1 MRLRLLYNPG
11 AGKGRA
17 RRHIDEAVALL
28 EKRGAAV
35 ELLPSRSREH
45 LVELGR
51 SAAADGVDRVVACG
65 GDGTI
70 HLAIRELDLGRATF
84 GILPLGSGD
93 DFARTLGIPTSLPDA
108 CDVVLGDTTRQID
121 VALANGTR
129 YVCVAGF
136 GFDAEVNRY
145 ANESVS
151 RLRGTP
157 LYLYSIFRVLRKFQP
172 RRVRVSNGAE
182 AREAEIM
189 FAVVANAPR
198 YGAGI
203 RIAPAAVPDD
213 GQLDLCVVGA
223 CSKFELIRTLPL
235 AYVGKHVKRPFVT
248 TRQGTWFRFETIEPM
263 DVFADG
269 EPVTRTPLTVTLAPD
284 KLRVCVPRPPGNRA
298 ADCAD

>member
-1 MRLRLLYNPG
+1 MHLTLLYNPA

-17 RRHIDEAVALL
+17 HRHIAEAVALL
-28 EKRGAAV
+28 AGRGARV
-35 ELLPSRSREH
+35 ELWPSRSREH
-45 LVELGR
+45 LIELGR
-51 SAAADGVDRVVACG
+51 TAAASGADRIVACG

-70 HLAIRELDLGRATF
+70 HLALRELDLAQATL

-93 DFARTLGIPTSLPDA
+93 DFAHTLGIPDDLSRA
-108 CDVVLGDTTRQID
+108 CDVVLGDSVREVD
-121 VALANGTR
+121 VALANGVR

-157 LYLYSIFRVLRKFQP
+157 LYLYSILRVLRKFEP
-172 RRVRVSNGAE
+172 RRVRFRENGQPTDVD
-182 AREAEIM
+182 IM
-189 FAVVANAPR
+189 FAVVANSPR

-213 GQLDLCVVGA
+213 GELDLVLVRE
-223 CSKFELIRTLPL
+223 CSKTELLRTLPL
-235 AYVGKHVKRPFVT
+235 AYFGRHVNRPFVT
-248 TRQGTWFRFETIEPM
+248 TGRASEYHFDTPVPM

-269 EPVTRTPLTVTLAPD
+269 EPVTRTPVTVTLAPE
-284 KLRVCVPRPPGNRA
+284 KLRVLVP
-298 ADCAD
+298 